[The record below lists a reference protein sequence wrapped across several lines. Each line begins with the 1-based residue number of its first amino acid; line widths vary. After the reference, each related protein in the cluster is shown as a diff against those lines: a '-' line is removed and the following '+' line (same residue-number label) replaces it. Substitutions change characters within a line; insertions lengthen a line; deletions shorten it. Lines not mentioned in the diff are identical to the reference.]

1 MPVQAAPRAAG
12 SLLTAESS
20 LRQCWELLV
29 PPGYFPASSS
39 LFPSV
44 WVHAKLLLPGAQAA
58 LLISSHY
65 PRNLLSG
72 WLVQAVLPDLPASR
86 VCPAA
91 SSFPAAEPLAGSMV
105 QHTLVKPRHTF
116 KEDLFSTGSVGRG
129 SCWWGGRAGMA
140 RGVASPGC
148 QASPSL
154 LPVQQHGQGPLLSNS
169 PCLLLPSPVLPWQVP
184 TLTHLLGVLASCCTL
199 EQDTCGLLYLDRGG
213 SQEPT
218 ALDSHWHHCVPPHL
232 LCGLFWGLCIP
243 YSHGALLP
251 PEQEQPSA

>member
-105 QHTLVKPRHTF
+105 QHPCKTKAHIQGGPLFNRLCRERQLLV
-116 KEDLFSTGSVGRG
+116 
-129 SCWWGGRAGMA
+129 GGKGW
-140 RGVASPGC
+140 
-148 QASPSL
+148 
-154 LPVQQHGQGPLLSNS
+154 HGQGGCKPRLPGISVPSASAAAWPGTPPLQQPLPAAPQSCAAMASPYSDSSPGSTCLMLYTRAGHMWPLVSGQGRKPGTHSARFPLASLCPSSSALWLILGSLHPLLSW
-169 PCLLLPSPVLPWQVP
+169 CP
-184 TLTHLLGVLASCCTL
+184 TST
-199 EQDTCGLLYLDRGG
+199 
-213 SQEPT
+213 
-218 ALDSHWHHCVPPHL
+218 
-232 LCGLFWGLCIP
+232 
-243 YSHGALLP
+243 
-251 PEQEQPSA
+251 